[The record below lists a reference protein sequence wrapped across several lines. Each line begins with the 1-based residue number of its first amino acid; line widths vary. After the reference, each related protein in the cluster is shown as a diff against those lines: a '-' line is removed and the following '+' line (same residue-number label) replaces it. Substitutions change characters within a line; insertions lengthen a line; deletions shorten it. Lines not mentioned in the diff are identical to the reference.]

1 MAVDF
6 DKGWTAGELADH
18 AGWLFTATQQEQ
30 RALIELA
37 QQIEA
42 QIGGDPNRLLQMR
55 RADFDLGPLA
65 GRLDAMMQ
73 EIRERSG
80 VVLYRGL
87 PMDALSRLGTAIL
100 YWALGVHLGTPQSNN
115 PEGDMIG
122 HVVNIGADYKQ
133 PNQRG
138 YQTAVEMDYHCDQTD
153 LVGLLCIHE
162 AKSGGLSKITSSRLL
177 YHILKARRP
186 DLVAVLCQP
195 FCWTKHAETGSREKP
210 YYESPVFNFT
220 DGTLSTS
227 FGPTHIFKGH
237 QLADA
242 PDMTAVQKQAIEAAW
257 ALADELHYAMRL
269 QRGDGYSWS
278 IITRCCIPAL
288 PLKTGRTRRGGARSG
303 GYGCRLRILCRAPL
317 IQSNGW
323 AAWPPRE
330 PHPALRSIIRPGRPV
345 RQRLGQPIVQVKPNR
360 GKRDK
365 DYGSR

>member
-6 DKGWTAGELADH
+6 DKGWSAAELADH
-18 AGWLFTATQQEQ
+18 GGWLFTATSQEQ

-37 QQIEA
+37 RQTEA
-42 QIGGDPNRLLQMR
+42 QIGGDPNQLLQMG

-65 GRLDAMMQ
+65 DRLDDMMQ
-73 EIRERSG
+73 EIRARSG

-87 PMDALSRLGTAIL
+87 PMEALSPLGTAIL

-153 LVGLLCIHE
+153 LVGLLCIQE

-177 YHILKARRP
+177 YHILQDRRP
-186 DLVAVLCQP
+186 DLVAILCQP
-195 FCWTKHAETGSREKP
+195 FCWTKHAETGSGEKP

-220 DGTLSTS
+220 DGILSTS

-237 QLADA
+237 QLAEA
-242 PDMTAVQKQAIEAAW
+242 PDMTAAQKEAIEVAW
-257 ALADELHYAMRL
+257 ALADELHYAMQLR
-269 QRGDGYSWS
+269 RGDIQLVNNYKVLHTRTAFEDGPDPAKRRTLWRLWLQVADFTPRTPYSTQWLGGVAPKGTAPR
-278 IITRCCIPAL
+278 ITLDYQART
-288 PLKTGRTRRGGARSG
+288 TG
-303 GYGCRLRILCRAPL
+303 
-317 IQSNGW
+317 
-323 AAWPPRE
+323 
-330 PHPALRSIIRPGRPV
+330 
-345 RQRLGQPIVQVKPNR
+345 
-360 GKRDK
+360 
-365 DYGSR
+365 

>member
-1 MAVDF
+1 MPNGSDAQAGRGKMAVDF

-18 AGWLFTATQQEQ
+18 AEWLFTATQQEQ

-177 YHILKARRP
+177 YHTLQARRP

-220 DGTLSTS
+220 DGILSTS

-269 QRGDGYSWS
+269 QRGDIQLVNNYKVLHTRTAFEDWPDPARRRTLWRLWLQVEDFMPRTPYSEQWLGGVAPKGTAPR
-278 IITRCCIPAL
+278 ITLNYQART
-288 PLKTGRTRRGGARSG
+288 TG
-303 GYGCRLRILCRAPL
+303 
-317 IQSNGW
+317 
-323 AAWPPRE
+323 
-330 PHPALRSIIRPGRPV
+330 
-345 RQRLGQPIVQVKPNR
+345 
-360 GKRDK
+360 
-365 DYGSR
+365 